1 MGGPI
6 MIKNIII
13 LSLVLLVIYDVSSD
27 QALGYVQTTL
37 DFIQELLYD
46 VKESKNLWWEKWK
59 QTN

>member
-1 MGGPI
+1 

-37 DFIQELLYD
+37 DFIQQLLYD
-46 VKESKNLWWEKWK
+46 VKESKNL
-59 QTN
+59 

>member
-1 MGGPI
+1 

-13 LSLVLLVIYDVSSD
+13 LSLVILIIYDVSSD

-46 VKESKNLWWEKWK
+46 VKESKKL
-59 QTN
+59 

>member
-1 MGGPI
+1 

-27 QALGYVQTTL
+27 QALGYVQTTF

-46 VKESKNLWWEKWK
+46 VKESKNL
-59 QTN
+59 

>member
-1 MGGPI
+1 

-46 VKESKNLWWEKWK
+46 VKESKNL
-59 QTN
+59 

>member
-1 MGGPI
+1 

-13 LSLVLLVIYDVSSD
+13 LSLVLLIIYDVSSD

-46 VKESKNLWWEKWK
+46 VKESKNL
-59 QTN
+59 

>member
-46 VKESKNLWWEKWK
+46 VKESKNL
-59 QTN
+59 